1 MGLWL
6 RCLRFIYKVIDYY
19 CVYLQGGHCMF
30 LLGLFA
36 GWTGM
41 ETISLETGETATLPP
56 VCRETTTTESEKF
69 KSFVYL
75 YWIKLIGS
83 AKELL
88 FHWIDINW
96 LSTNAHVTLC
106 NQMCFIYLSDIYL
119 QCKKH
124 SFYLNIYHNPVT
136 TDWSYVKFYI
146 N

>member
-1 MGLWL
+1 
-6 RCLRFIYKVIDYY
+6 
-19 CVYLQGGHCMF
+19 MF

-88 FHWIDINW
+88 FH
-96 LSTNAHVTLC
+96 
-106 NQMCFIYLSDIYL
+106 
-119 QCKKH
+119 
-124 SFYLNIYHNPVT
+124 
-136 TDWSYVKFYI
+136 
-146 N
+146 